1 MEDDLIFLKRKMT
14 SIFLKM
20 KDDLKKRNATEII

>member
-1 MEDDLIFLKRKMT
+1 MT

-20 KDDLKKRNATEII
+20 KDHNWEITDNDSLPLAFTFIQNT